1 MSFKQANTRR
11 ESVIRR
17 ANMPLGGLRVITA
30 GGVSAG
36 VDAALYIVTSM
47 VSEASAVEVARIMCW
62 TWTKGV
68 VVSGLDV

>member
-1 MSFKQANTRR
+1 MSFKSSNMRR
-11 ESVIRR
+11 ESIVRR

-30 GGVSAG
+30 GGLSAG
-36 VDAALYIVTSM
+36 VDAALYIVSAM
-47 VSEASAVEVARIMCW
+47 VSENSANEVARVMCW